1 MLMQST
7 NFGNSEG
14 LLKQNQLEALKS
26 LSQLLL
32 REINSLGEMQATLES
47 EIKSDKPINLLNELQ
62 RFEVNMI
69 RCALIRSMGH
79 QTRAA
84 KLLGLKTTTL
94 HAKISRYRIDLT
106 DF

>member
-26 LSQLLL
+26 LSQLLV
-32 REINSLGEMQATLES
+32 REINSLDETQATLEN
-47 EIKSDKPINLLNELQ
+47 EIESDKPISLLDELQ
-62 RFEVNMI
+62 RFEINMI
-69 RCALIRSMGH
+69 RCALIRSMGN

-84 KLLGLKTTTL
+84 KLLGLKITTL
-94 HAKISRYRIDLT
+94 HAKINRYKIDLT

>member
-1 MLMQST
+1 MLMQSN
-7 NFGNSEG
+7 NFGNSEEI
-14 LLKQNQLEALKS
+14 LKQNQLEALKS

-32 REINSLGEMQATLES
+32 REINSLDGMQSTLVGEIE
-47 EIKSDKPINLLNELQ
+47 SDKPIKLLDEIQ
-62 RFEVNMI
+62 RFEANMI
-69 RCALIRSMGH
+69 RCALIRSMGN

-94 HAKISRYRIDLT
+94 HGKINRYKIDLT